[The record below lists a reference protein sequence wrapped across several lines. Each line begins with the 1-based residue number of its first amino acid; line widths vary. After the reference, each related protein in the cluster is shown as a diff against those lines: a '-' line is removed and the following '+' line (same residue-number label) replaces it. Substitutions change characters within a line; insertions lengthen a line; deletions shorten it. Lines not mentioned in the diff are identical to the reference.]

1 MEKTSLGRNIRV
13 AAVVFAFVVFAF
25 LVGVGFPVC
34 ATASPVLGQQI
45 YYEGGHV
52 SVTVLPY
59 EAGYT
64 SNLYLFSAGS
74 PILIANSAQVGKVVD
89 LGNLAALYNIKPGDE
104 LIFGIVVLNTGNT
117 FLIGP
122 GARNADGV
130 AHAVV
135 DYAEGT
141 TSDFATLGFED
152 LFGGGDRDYNDANFQ
167 LEGGI
172 GLARVPEPASLILLV
187 FGLAGLALVSRAL
200 FGVRCREDAG
210 SALR

>member
-1 MEKTSLGRNIRV
+1 MAKTGLGRNIRV
-13 AAVVFAFVVFAF
+13 AAVVFAF
-25 LVGVGFPVC
+25 LLGVGLPVC
-34 ATASPVLGQQI
+34 ATASPVLGQPI

-52 SVTVLPY
+52 SVTVLPFD
-59 EAGYT
+59 AGYT
-64 SNLYLFSAGS
+64 SNLYLFSGGNS
-74 PILIANSAQVGKVVD
+74 ILIANSSQVGKVVD
-89 LGNLAALYNIKPGDE
+89 LGNLAALYNVKPGDE
-104 LIFGIVVLNTGNT
+104 LIFGIFVLNTGNT
-117 FLIGP
+117 FLMGP

-172 GLARVPEPASLILLV
+172 GITRIPEPASLVLLV
-187 FGLAGLALVSRAL
+187 LGVVGLALVSRAL

>member
-1 MEKTSLGRNIRV
+1 MVKRGLGRNVRV
-13 AAVVFAFVVFAF
+13 AAVAFV
-25 LVGVGFPVC
+25 LLLGVGFPVC
-34 ATASPVLGQQI
+34 AAASPVLGQQI

-59 EAGYT
+59 DAAYT

-74 PILIANSAQVGKVVD
+74 SILIANSSQVAKVVD
-89 LGNLAALYNIKPGDE
+89 LGNLAALYNVKPGDE
-104 LIFGIVVLNTGNT
+104 LIFGIFVLNTGDT
-117 FLIGP
+117 FLMGL

-130 AHAVV
+130 AHAIV

-172 GLARVPEPASLILLV
+172 GIAARIPEPASLVLLV
-187 FGLAGLALVSRAL
+187 FGLAALALVSRAL
-200 FGVRCREDAG
+200 FGVGCREDAG
-210 SALR
+210 TALR

>member
-1 MEKTSLGRNIRV
+1 MVKTGLGRNVRV
-13 AAVVFAFVVFAF
+13 AAVAFV
-25 LVGVGFPVC
+25 LLLGVGFPVC
-34 ATASPVLGQQI
+34 AAASPVLGQQI

-59 EAGYT
+59 DAAYT

-74 PILIANSAQVGKVVD
+74 SILIANSSQVAKVVD
-89 LGNLAALYNIKPGDE
+89 LGNLAALYNVKPGDE
-104 LIFGIVVLNTGNT
+104 LIFGIFVLNTGDT
-117 FLIGP
+117 FLMGL

-130 AHAVV
+130 AHAIV

-172 GLARVPEPASLILLV
+172 GFAARIPEPASLVLLV
-187 FGLAGLALVSRAL
+187 FGLAALALVSRAL
-200 FGVRCREDAG
+200 FGVGCREDAG
-210 SALR
+210 TALR